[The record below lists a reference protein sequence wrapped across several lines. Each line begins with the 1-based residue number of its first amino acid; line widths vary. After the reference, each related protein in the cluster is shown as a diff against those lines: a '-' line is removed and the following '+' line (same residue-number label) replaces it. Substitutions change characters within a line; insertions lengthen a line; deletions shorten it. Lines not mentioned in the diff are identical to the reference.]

1 MTLALNLSRRL
12 SSLLAGLVC
21 VGALTVLPA
30 HAAKDNPEC
39 EANPLFSRF
48 PGEVM
53 EDCERSRFKAQE
65 FWRWRNPARKDA
77 GGVDPF
83 TVEGEYWKYHNPLDA
98 STPKNQ
104 IAKLEVLRNIEMAV
118 LQAKGTVL
126 YRDGAKSVTYH
137 IKKGGDDFWGQSGCG
152 RGDPCEQISHT
163 IIRVAGMEQSIVV
176 TADQI
181 AKAIGS
187 EGKVV
192 FYGIYF
198 DHNKAT
204 VKPESAPSLA
214 EMAKWLK
221 ANASARVFIVGH
233 TDMQGSSELNQKLS
247 QDRAAAV
254 VAVLTKEH
262 GIKADRLA
270 PAGVGPLAPVA
281 SNANEAG
288 RAKNRRVEM
297 VLR

>member
-1 MTLALNLSRRL
+1 MKPKSHGLALFI
-12 SSLLAGLVC
+12 LAASIVNG
-21 VGALTVLPA
+21 PA
-30 HAAKDNPEC
+30 HAARDNPEC

-53 EDCERSRFKAQE
+53 DSCERSRFKVQE
-65 FWRWRNPARKDA
+65 FWRWKNLARKEA
-77 GGVDPF
+77 GDEEAF
-83 TVEGEYWKYHNPLDA
+83 KVEGEYWYYDNALDA
-98 STPKNQ
+98 STAKNR
-104 IAKLEVLRNIEMAV
+104 IGNLEVVRNFETAV
-118 LQAKGTVL
+118 RQAKGTVL
-126 YRDGAKSVTYH
+126 HKRPGFVTYH
-137 IKKGGDDFWGQSGCG
+137 IKKDGDDFWGEAGCG
-152 RGDPCEQISHT
+152 GGDPCERVSHK

-198 DHNKAT
+198 DNNKAT

-254 VAVLTKEH
+254 VAALVKEH